1 MEIIDTRKKI
11 LQSKAFSIQTEVK
24 RDMVAIQ

>member
-1 MEIIDTRKKI
+1 MEILDTRKNI